1 MGKKKKALENDSLE
15 GQQKGFEALVYFES
29 YAGEKLKP

>member
-1 MGKKKKALENDSLE
+1 MGKKKKKALEDDSLE

-29 YAGEKLKP
+29 YAGGET